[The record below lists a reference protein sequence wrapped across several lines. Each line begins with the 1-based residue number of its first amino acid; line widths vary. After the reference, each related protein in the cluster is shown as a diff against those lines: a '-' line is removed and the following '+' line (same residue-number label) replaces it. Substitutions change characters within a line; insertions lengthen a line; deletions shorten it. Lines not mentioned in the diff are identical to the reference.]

1 MFRYSNRNY
10 WISQYGNKALIR
22 LDFTFC
28 TIFATSISFGWP
40 RSIPLLRQT
49 SDVSCV
55 HVLNLLSQNPDEIL
69 EPLKNAMN
77 FNVNVKFIIL
87 SLNNGWLWMA
97 NKYPLDND
105 LVKMIDWFIVLNAT
119 FSNISAISWRSVLV
133 VEEAGVSGENHRQ
146 ATGKRYH
153 LRLRVECTLFCNL
166 QSWARTHA
174 VLVIA
179 RLVWVVW

>member
-10 WISQYGNKALIR
+10 WFSQYGNKALIR
-22 LDFTFC
+22 LDFTFF

-49 SDVSCV
+49 SNVSCV

-87 SLNNGWLWMA
+87 SLNNGRLWMA

-105 LVKMIDWFIVLNAT
+105 LVKMIDGFIVLNAT

-133 VEEAGVSGENHRQ
+133 VEEA
-146 ATGKRYH
+146 TGKRYH

-166 QSWARTHA
+166 QNWARTHA
-174 VLVIA
+174 VLVIT
-179 RLVWVVW
+179 RILWVVR